1 MSRDFVPSGPE
12 IALANAIFAQGDH
25 QNLGILTGDVAVRIF
40 TGAKLPQDVLHEI
53 WNIADEENNGW
64 LSKKSTAL
72 ALRLIGH
79 AQRGQR
85 VSKNLISMGTALFFA
100 AREPSFELYC
110 LAGPVPIIE
119 GFAAPL
125 TQQNTGKSSL
135 KSPPP
140 SRLPPLTQQDKINFQ
155 SLFMR
160 SGPVNGLISGKYQAS
175 SYHLCY

>member
-12 IALANAIFAQGDH
+12 TALANAIFAQADH

-40 TGAKLPQDVLHEI
+40 TGAKLPQAALHEI

-85 VSKNLISMGTALFFA
+85 VSKNLISMGTALFSA
-100 AREPSFELYC
+100 TREPMF
-110 LAGPVPIIE
+110 
-119 GFAAPL
+119 
-125 TQQNTGKSSL
+125 
-135 KSPPP
+135 
-140 SRLPPLTQQDKINFQ
+140 
-155 SLFMR
+155 
-160 SGPVNGLISGKYQAS
+160 
-175 SYHLCY
+175 